1 MPRGELFI
9 VSAPSGAGKTTLIQ
23 NLMNRPEGL
32 GRLEFSVSH
41 TTRAPRLGERDGR
54 EYHFVSPADFQV
66 MVEKDR
72 FLEWARVHGNL
83 YGTSRD
89 EVDPRLEAGVDVL
102 LDIDVQGA
110 EQVLARRPEAQSIFV
125 LPPSYAD
132 LERRLRGRNLD
143 GAADIARR
151 LDVSLSEI
159 KRYPNY
165 RYVIINRDATRA
177 SEALAAIILEKRS
190 RRERMDASVS
200 EVVADFERA
209 LRRSTEPAV
218 DSSRG

>member
-41 TTRAPRLGERDGR
+41 TTRSPRLGERDGR
-54 EYHFVSPADFQV
+54 EYHFVTPADFQT
-66 MVEKDR
+66 MVEEDR

-89 EVDPRLEAGVDVL
+89 EVDPRLERGVDVL

-110 EQVLARRPEAQSIFV
+110 EQVLARRPDSQSIFV

-143 GAADIARR
+143 GAADITRR

-165 RYVIINRDATRA
+165 RYVIINRDAALA

-190 RRERMDASVS
+190 RRERMDSSVS